1 MHWETE
7 TFINAQVGIRLICIK
22 VYSSSL
28 FRTKNNSPSIS
39 GLRRGG
45 PGSIESTVRTT
56 IPRKATKTPG
66 FALIVT
72 GGVGFICAENADKT
86 QQFHCWKLET
96 CPRSWANT
104 TRHEATFLG
113 RTSIILC
120 RQGGVPPVVTRHSSI
135 VETQPSLESPSAHS
149 NLIFTINLESE

>member
-7 TFINAQVGIRLICIK
+7 TFWKCSGWRQIDLYK
-22 VYSSSL
+22 SL
-28 FRTKNNSPSIS
+28 LFFPFRTKNNSRIS
-39 GLRRGG
+39 GLRRVV
-45 PGSIESTVRTT
+45 PAQLKALFE
-56 IPRKATKTPG
+56 PHFFRKATKTPG

-72 GGVGFICAENADKT
+72 GGVGFICAQNADKT

-135 VETQPSLESPSAHS
+135 VKTQPSLESPSAHS